1 MAVLEY
7 ESGVIESALAHG
19 SRALVS
25 GVSFSVRAGETLSVI
40 GETGSGK
47 TMVALSIMG
56 LLPENVRM
64 RGGRVALGGRELTPG
79 RELRRRLGVDIVY
92 IPQNGHEFLDPS
104 RRVRRQLYD
113 ALRKLGVPRGELAS
127 AAEEKMRLSGF
138 QQPRELLD
146 KYPFQLSGGEAQRVT
161 IAISACSRAQLVIA
175 DEPTNGLSEGDKT
188 GFVDLVSSLFPR
200 SARLLITHDMEVAAL
215 GDEMLVLCG
224 GRMMERGRAGELL
237 SHPRAPY
244 TRALLAAL
252 VRNGM
257 EETPVLRRG
266 GAECPFYRRC
276 RHGDA
281 CRGDMPRRSEHG
293 REWWCGGEL

>member
-1 MAVLEY
+1 
-7 ESGVIESALAHG
+7 
-19 SRALVS
+19 
-25 GVSFSVRAGETLSVI
+25 
-40 GETGSGK
+40 
-47 TMVALSIMG
+47 MV
-56 LLPENVRM
+56 
-64 RGGRVALGGRELTPG
+64 
-79 RELRRRLGVDIVY
+79 
-92 IPQNGHEFLDPS
+92 
-104 RRVRRQLYD
+104 
-113 ALRKLGVPRGELAS
+113 
-127 AAEEKMRLSGF
+127 SGF